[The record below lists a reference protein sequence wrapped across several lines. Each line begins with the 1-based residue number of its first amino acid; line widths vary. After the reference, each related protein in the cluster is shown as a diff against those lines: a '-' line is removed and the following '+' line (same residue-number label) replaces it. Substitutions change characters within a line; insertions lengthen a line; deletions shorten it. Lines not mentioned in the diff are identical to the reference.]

1 MALGELLS
9 SASSAQVGAIVGL
22 LAAYTLYGALWRLY
36 LSPIAHIPGPRLAA
50 LTWWYEFYYDIV
62 LGGQYVF
69 KMVDLHKQ
77 YGPII
82 RINPYEVHIRDPDF
96 FTRLYPTSKNHRRDR
111 WPFFTR
117 QFGADGSGI
126 GTVDHRLHKLRRAAL
141 NPFFSLQSVRALQP
155 VLEERVDALLARL
168 RAEGLHRREINI
180 IYPFSAFT
188 NDVINSYAFARHDD
202 LLASPTY
209 GRHVT
214 ADLLAGTHSGK
225 TIQHLPLL
233 LPLIAA
239 LPARVASALVPG
251 WAGFLA
257 MKRTIA
263 AQIADIQR
271 TPRAEWEL
279 DAQHPTIFHA
289 LLDSPL
295 LPPGEKT
302 LRRLAHEGQVL
313 VQAGTLTASW
323 TLAVATFHLL
333 DQPAVLGRLRD
344 ELERAVPDPARV
356 VGLAELDQL
365 PYLRAVVKETLRHS
379 LGASGRS
386 ARVCP
391 DERLVFVEKGGGRR
405 WVIPEGVPVGMTGF
419 MTVNDEGIF
428 PEPGRFRPERW
439 LEGTEEERRELER
452 YWTVWGGGLRMCLG
466 MWLARAEVTLALAK
480 LWRVWGGEERR
491 KGDVGRLRLGE
502 GVEARDAR
510 MAADFFIPIPWK
522 GTRGVRVVVE
532 TFE

>member
-1 MALGELLS
+1 M
-9 SASSAQVGAIVGL
+9 VGL
-22 LAAYTLYGALWRLY
+22 VAAYTLYGVFWRLH

-69 KMVDLHKQ
+69 KMADLHKQ

-82 RINPYEVHIRDPDF
+82 RINPYEVHINDPDF
-96 FTRLYPTSKNHRRDR
+96 FPHLYPTSTRRRDR
-111 WPFFTR
+111 WLFFTR
-117 QFGADGSGI
+117 QFGAEGSGV
-126 GTVDHRLHKLRRAAL
+126 GTVDHHLHKLRRAPL

-155 VLEERVDALLARL
+155 VLDERVDALLARL
-168 RAEGLHRREINI
+168 RDDGLHHRELNI
-180 IYPFSAFT
+180 LYPFSAFT
-188 NDVINSYAFARHDD
+188 NDVINSYAFARSDD
-202 LLASPTY
+202 LLSDPTY
-209 GRHVT
+209 GRLVT
-214 ADLLAGTHSGK
+214 DHLLVGTHHGK

-233 LPLIAA
+233 LPLIVA
-239 LPARVASALVPG
+239 LPARISSALIPG

-263 AQIADIQR
+263 AQIAAIQR
-271 TPRAEWEL
+271 SPHDNL
-279 DAQHPTIFHA
+279 DAAHPTIFHA
-289 LLDSPL
+289 LLGSPL
-295 LPPGEKT
+295 LPPEEKT

-333 DQPAVLGRLRD
+333 DQPATLARLRD
-344 ELERAVPDPARV
+344 ELEKAMPDPAGV
-356 VGLAELDQL
+356 VPLAELDQL
-365 PYLRAVVKETLRHS
+365 PFLRAVVKETLRHS
-379 LGASGRS
+379 LGAAGRS

-391 DERLVFVEKGGGRR
+391 DEALVFVEKGAAGGRK
-405 WVIPEGVPVGMTGF
+405 WVIPEGVAVGMTGS
-419 MTVNDEGIF
+419 MTVNDPEIF
-428 PEPGRFRPERW
+428 PEPERFRPERW
-439 LEGTEEERRELER
+439 LEGTEEERMALER
-452 YWTVWGGGLRMCLG
+452 YWTVWGGGARMCLG

-491 KGDVGRLRLGE
+491 RGDVGRLRLGE

-522 GTRGVRVVVE
+522 GTRGIRVVLE
-532 TFE
+532 TF